1 MNKQL
6 SGYLALLFL
15 SLSLLCSACS
25 NEDKDEGPSGIW
37 DIYPLNVLII
47 VQDKNEN
54 DLLDSDFK
62 HNLLESG
69 IKATHKGT
77 TYELKID
84 ELSKEPSTRYYMP
97 TFYGLKLYPF
107 DKKNYLSIGE
117 FDGAKEYKQ
126 EKIII
131 DWNDGTKNTITF
143 NYKLKWKNNKPY
155 AEKEFFLDG
164 VKVKDPIEII
174 K

>member
-1 MNKQL
+1 
-6 SGYLALLFL
+6 
-15 SLSLLCSACS
+15 
-25 NEDKDEGPSGIW
+25 
-37 DIYPLNVLII
+37 
-47 VQDKNEN
+47 
-54 DLLDSDFK
+54 
-62 HNLLESG
+62 
-69 IKATHKGT
+69 
-77 TYELKID
+77 
-84 ELSKEPSTRYYMP
+84 MP
-97 TFYGLKLYPF
+97 TFYGLKLYSF